1 VLPLA
6 VDLVSLLSNV
16 EKERLTMNM
25 NQAIENL
32 LTAIKDDYRVG
43 RWTDQMIERFENG
56 LEVQEGRKYI
66 KVMTGNSVW
75 GFIVK
80 GEDKKF
86 QVGDILKAASW
97 ATPTRNAARGNVFGD
112 YEVRWTGPN
121 YLR

>member
-1 VLPLA
+1 
-6 VDLVSLLSNV
+6 
-16 EKERLTMNM
+16 MNM

-43 RWTDQMIERFENG
+43 RWSDQMIERFENG
-56 LEVQEGRKYI
+56 LTVQEGRKYI
-66 KVMTGNSVW
+66 KVMTGSSVW

-112 YEVRWTGPN
+112 YAVRWTGPN